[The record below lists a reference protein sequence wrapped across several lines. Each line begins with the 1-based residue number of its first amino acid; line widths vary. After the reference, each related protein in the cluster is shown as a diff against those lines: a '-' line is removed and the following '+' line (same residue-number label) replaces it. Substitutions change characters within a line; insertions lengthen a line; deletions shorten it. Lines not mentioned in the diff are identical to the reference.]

1 MLLVLQMDVKI
12 KVIDK
17 NVPMPRYA
25 TDGSVGF
32 DLASRED
39 VEVLPNEFALI
50 PLNIVIKVPE
60 GYALFITPRSSL
72 FLKKRLIV
80 PNSVGIIDQD
90 YCGPE
95 DEVKLL
101 VYNIG
106 DKPVKIKKGEYIAQG
121 IIVKIEKVSFSFVE
135 SVECKSRGGF
145 GSTGGYLFND

>member
-1 MLLVLQMDVKI
+1 MEVKI
-12 KVIDK
+12 KIIDK
-17 NVPMPRYA
+17 NAPMPRYA
-25 TDGSVGF
+25 TEGSVGF

-39 VEVLPNEFALI
+39 IEIPPREFALI
-50 PLNIVIKVPE
+50 PLNIIIKVPK

-121 IIVKIEKVSFSFVE
+121 IIVKIEKINFSFVE
-135 SVECKSRGGF
+135 NVEYKSRGGF
-145 GSTGGYLFND
+145 GSTGGYLFTDDS